1 MSDVESF
8 VGEVAASVVRRLIDR
23 GHPGI
28 RLQNVTSF
36 NPATLLEKLRDIT
49 PVPRVAVAGENATS
63 LAKASKYPQAALT
76 ADLAVAT
83 EWRND
88 PKVKESVIVVSFG
101 EEERLGS
108 FHRFTEVRDRD
119 LYREIC
125 ELALSIVCPN
135 EVLKHWWQV
144 LERADAGRQIS
155 VFRLASYL
163 LYLKSRPKQIPEA
176 SREGLFHLGL
186 LPSTEFFENST
197 PAGLI
202 RSLIANRLLIEKI
215 EILGNADRDRLS
227 RSLEA
232 VKPAQRQKCQEIVGR
247 IFKYNRSGTDK
258 DREALLAEDVRSLF
272 EAKKSS
278 SSTGKATRVVP
289 IERAGVDAILQGD
302 DEELEELGRK
312 LKETIE
318 TFEENETPT
327 VTLDLTNRSE
337 QASAKIPPPLVRLL
351 HRCVTAEKF
360 GGVFKFPNSDNFD
373 AALGDIDKAKY
384 TPFGHDGDKSFQTLL
399 TRVID
404 LGIVEPEVMDRWK
417 AFIDSRKLLSEH
429 AVAIAISP
437 MVALSSDSKLL
448 QAGQAY
454 IDMFAELSASI
465 RDRFEAVA
473 SQSSTG
479 ARHLCAQLLVL
490 DTIYFETPGTVYAIL
505 SPLHPLHLWKYV
517 RLAEQLRDDRG
528 TLNEEQKKVLADS
541 AVKLPHF
548 VTALFVPEGLVSNSH
563 PLVLPESRQIA
574 ELPCYQQENPH
585 YAGTEGQER
594 LIRILRKFLVL
605 YPHAK
610 RSFRLCLVDPP
621 ELPGFLTELASQIAD
636 ESFPVEGVNLVVF
649 RTLDRPVSIGNDHQQ
664 LETIASVFAAEDS
677 PRFVLNIRP
686 SRTTYSDI
694 NTHLE
699 QDPVHVLAIFDPSR
713 STVGRFTSRDTGFVH
728 PLVLPK
734 EFQYD
739 PIEDQLLITP
749 AATGDLFDVYYSLQN
764 RLNNALTGSHFGIS
778 SSLGSD
784 FPKTGSLLS
793 HCTWLVLGDKLVDA
807 LPTNGGQMI
816 SFEPGIRRDIIV
828 LTENL
833 TKFERAFDYYLRKA
847 NLDPTEE
854 SLRELIAT
862 SAELVGEGL
871 LGLIRPD
878 GDE

>member
-8 VGEVAASVVRRLIDR
+8 IGEVAASVVRRLIDR

-36 NPATLLEKLRDIT
+36 DPASLLGCLRDVK
-49 PVPRVAVAGENATS
+49 PLPRVAVAGENAAS
-63 LAKASKYPQAALT
+63 LVRASKYPQGSLT
-76 ADLAVAT
+76 TDLAVAT

-119 LYREIC
+119 LYQEIC
-125 ELALSIVCPN
+125 EIAFGSVCPN
-135 EVLKHWWQV
+135 EVLKRWWQV
-144 LERADAGRQIS
+144 LERTDAKRQIS
-155 VFRLASYL
+155 VYRLASYL
-163 LYLKSRPKQIPEA
+163 LYLKGRPGQIPEA
-176 SREGLFHLGL
+176 SRDGLFHLGL
-186 LPSTEFFENST
+186 LPSNEFFEHST
-197 PAGLI
+197 PARLKGNLN
-202 RSLIANRLLIEKI
+202 ANRLLINRI
-215 EILGNADRDRLS
+215 EILSNADRDRLN
-227 RSLEA
+227 RSIEA
-232 VKPAQRQKCQEIVGR
+232 VKPAQRQKCQEILGR
-247 IFKYNRSGTDK
+247 IFKYNRSGTDR

-272 EAKKSS
+272 EAKKTT

-302 DEELEELGRK
+302 DQELEELGRK

-318 TFEENETPT
+318 TFAENETPT

-351 HRCVTAEKF
+351 HRCVTADKF
-360 GGVFKFPNSDNFD
+360 GGVFKFANSDNFD
-373 AALGDIDKAKY
+373 AALGDIDNAEY
-384 TPFGHDGDKSFQTLL
+384 TSFGLDGDKSFLALL

-404 LGIVEPEVMDRWK
+404 RGIIEPEVMDRWN
-417 AFIDSRKLLSEH
+417 AFVNAREVLSEH

-437 MVALSSDSKLL
+437 MVALSSDKKLL
-448 QAGQAY
+448 QAGQDY
-454 IDMFAELSASI
+454 IDTYAKLSATI
-465 RDRFEAVA
+465 RDRYEALA
-473 SQSSTG
+473 SQSPTG

-490 DTIYFETPGTVYAIL
+490 DTIYFETPGTVHAIL

-517 RLAEQLRDDRG
+517 RLAEQLRDEKRS
-528 TLNEEQKKVLADS
+528 LNDEQKQVLAES
-541 AVKLPHF
+541 TVKLPHF
-548 VTALFVPEGLVSNSH
+548 VTALFVPEGLVTNSH
-563 PLVLPESRQIA
+563 PLVLPESHQIA
-574 ELPCYQQENPH
+574 TLPCYQQENPH

-594 LIRILRKFLVL
+594 LIRILSKFLVL
-605 YPHAK
+605 YPHAR

-621 ELPGFLTELASQIAD
+621 ELPGFLEQLATEIAS
-636 ESFPVEGVNLVVF
+636 ESLPVDGMNLVVF
-649 RTLDRPVSIGNDHQQ
+649 RTLDRPVSIGNDDQQ
-664 LETIASVFAAEDS
+664 LEIIAAVFAAEDS
-677 PRFVLNIRP
+677 PRFVLNIRQAA
-686 SRTTYSDI
+686 TTFSDI

-713 STVGRFTSRDTGFVH
+713 STVGRFTSRETGFVH

-734 EFQYD
+734 EFHYD
-739 PIEDQLLITP
+739 PIEDQLIITP

-778 SSLGSD
+778 SSLGPD

-807 LPTNGGQMI
+807 LPNNGGQMI
-816 SFEPGIRRDIIV
+816 SFEPGMRRDIIV

-854 SLRELIAT
+854 SLRELIAA